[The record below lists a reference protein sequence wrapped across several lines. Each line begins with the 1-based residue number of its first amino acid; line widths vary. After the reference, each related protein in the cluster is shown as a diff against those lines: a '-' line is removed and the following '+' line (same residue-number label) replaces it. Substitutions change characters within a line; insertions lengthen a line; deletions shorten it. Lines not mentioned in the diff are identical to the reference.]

1 MIYNKVMIFFTALLL
16 LTSCEKFPF
25 GKDNQNS
32 VKSERFGMSRRIRLH
47 GSRAE
52 NMDLERLCR
61 GLDLTEEQG
70 LEIKKINEIFSA
82 RHLAIREVLE
92 PLEDNLR
99 VELRRDKVDLNK
111 VKDILKEMSEP
122 EISRRLLMIEH
133 RIEVEKVLS
142 PEQLSRAR
150 RHNRQFRKR

>member
-1 MIYNKVMIFFTALLL
+1 M
-16 LTSCEKFPF
+16 
-25 GKDNQNS
+25 
-32 VKSERFGMSRRIRLH
+32 
-47 GSRAE
+47 
-52 NMDLERLCR
+52 
-61 GLDLTEEQG
+61 
-70 LEIKKINEIFSA
+70 
-82 RHLAIREVLE
+82 LE